1 MFRALFVLVLI
12 LTACGDHV
20 GSEGVGVGGVSPSVS
35 SAATVN
41 PKPTFTPNPSPPAPI
56 VAFPAS
62 LSFVVGTNDGLVY
75 PQLLNGKPAGTPVR
89 ACDGQVGTLASYGRK
104 VLVVCRDATSRLG
117 LFDVDAGTV
126 SVIPGVEAGE
136 AAWTTLGDA
145 IVYSTRGACEPP
157 APICKSKLMQR
168 DMRTGATQLIDER
181 YGVGGDLRLTGVGVM
196 VWRALNMSS
205 FVRAADEVGTWVLR
219 GTTLE
224 RFSPYRFVDGY
235 KGRYV
240 LETEETSANAGC
252 CTSVISLT
260 DREQRLTPSS
270 VSNERAIA
278 LLEDGRIVAFRPDP
292 GSMVEGSMVVY
303 RAGLVERID
312 RGKFSVFRVA
322 RDLNWI
328 VGLGVGPGDTLL
340 GYNVTDGAFASASGD
355 RITALAQI
363 GLAKPPIP

>member
-1 MFRALFVLVLI
+1 
-12 LTACGDHV
+12 
-20 GSEGVGVGGVSPSVS
+20 
-35 SAATVN
+35 
-41 PKPTFTPNPSPPAPI
+41 
-56 VAFPAS
+56 
-62 LSFVVGTNDGLVY
+62 
-75 PQLLNGKPAGTPVR
+75 
-89 ACDGQVGTLASYGRK
+89 
-104 VLVVCRDATSRLG
+104 
-117 LFDVDAGTV
+117 
-126 SVIPGVEAGE
+126 
-136 AAWTTLGDA
+136 
-145 IVYSTRGACEPP
+145 
-157 APICKSKLMQR
+157 
-168 DMRTGATQLIDER
+168 
-181 YGVGGDLRLTGVGVM
+181 M

-205 FVRAADEVGTWVLR
+205 FMRAADEVGTWVLR

-240 LETEETSANAGC
+240 LETEETFVSPGC

-278 LLEDGRIVAFRPDP
+278 LLEDGRIVAFRPDS

-303 RAGLVERID
+303 RAGVVERID
-312 RGKFSVFRVA
+312 RGKFSVFRVT

-328 VGLGVGPGDTLL
+328 VGLGFGPGDTLL
-340 GYNVTDGAFASASGD
+340 AYNVTDGAFASASGD

>member
-1 MFRALFVLVLI
+1 MFRALVVFALL

-20 GSEGVGVGGVSPSVS
+20 AS
-35 SAATVN
+35 SGLGASSTPTPANSTKAT
-41 PKPTFTPNPSPPAPI
+41 PDSTPSPNASLTT
-56 VAFPAS
+56 VAFPDK

-89 ACDGQVGTLASYGRK
+89 ACEGQVGSLASYGRK
-104 VLVVCRDATSRLG
+104 VLVVCRDTTSRLG
-117 LFDVDAGTV
+117 ILDVDAGTV
-126 SVIPGVEAGE
+126 SVVPGVEAGE

-168 DMRTGATQLIDER
+168 DMRTGVARQIDER
-181 YGVGGDLRLTGVGVM
+181 YGVGSDLRLSGVGVM

-224 RFSPYRFVDGY
+224 RFSPYRFVDGD

-240 LETEETSANAGC
+240 LETEETSFNAGC

-278 LLEDGRIVAFRPDP
+278 LLEDGRIVAFRPDS

-303 RAGLVERID
+303 RAGVIERMN
-312 RGKFSVFRVA
+312 RGKFSVYRVA

-328 VGLGVGPGDTLL
+328 VGLGFGPGDTLL
-340 GYNVTDGAFASASGD
+340 AYNVTDGVFASASGD

-363 GLAKPPIP
+363 GPAKFPIP